1 MEGIV
6 SGIYVFLGLVI
17 LASAFGLWYHMVY
30 LEGVEVSPYI
40 SKEDHKK
47 RLDRIQRRKRIIRAF
62 KSAWPKTKEFARALP
77 ARICTNIVNL
87 FK

>member
-1 MEGIV
+1 MDGII
-6 SGIYVFLGLVI
+6 SGIYVFLGLVV
-17 LASAFGLWYHMVY
+17 LASCFGLWYHMVY

-62 KSAWPKTKEFARALP
+62 KSAWPKTKEFTRALP
-77 ARICTNIVNL
+77 ARICTSIVNL